1 MKIQEKSLFI
11 MIGDSVTDG
20 DHARPIGDA
29 KDGIGHSY
37 VGIADALLGSTYRDL
52 NCRVINAGT
61 NGHTSR
67 DLVAR
72 WDSDVLAFSPDWVS
86 IMIGINDIWRQFDRP
101 LDPSWHVYIEDYEK
115 NLITMIERTLPT
127 TKNIVLMTPVF
138 MELNQQDAVR
148 MAADAYSAVVKK
160 LAAQYGLLFVDVQ
173 AAFDRYLENH
183 HPMSINADRVH
194 PNQLGHTIIAK
205 ALLNSLDFDFCNE
218 LK

>member
-1 MKIQEKSLFI
+1 MKIQEHSLFV

-29 KDGIGHSY
+29 KDGIGQSY
-37 VGIADALLGSTYRDL
+37 VGIADALLGSSYRDL

-61 NGHTSR
+61 NGNTSR
-67 DLVAR
+67 HLVAR
-72 WDSDVLAFSPDWVS
+72 WDSDVLAFAPDWVS

-101 LDPSWHVYIEDYEK
+101 LDPAWHVYIEDYEK
-115 NLITMIERTLPT
+115 NMITMIEQTLPT

-138 MELNQQDAVR
+138 MELNRQDPVR
-148 MAADAYSAVVKK
+148 KMADDYAAVVKK
-160 LAAQYGLLFVDVQ
+160 LAAQYGLIFVDVQ
-173 AAFDRYLENH
+173 AAFDDYLQAH

-205 ALLNSLDFDFCNE
+205 ALLKSLDFVF
-218 LK
+218 

>member
-1 MKIQEKSLFI
+1 MKIKENSLFI

-29 KDGIGHSY
+29 KDGIGQSY
-37 VGIADALLGSTYRDL
+37 VGIVDALLGSTYRDL

-67 DLVAR
+67 DLIAR
-72 WDSDVLAFSPDWVS
+72 WEQDVLAFSPDWVS

-101 LDPSWHVYIEDYEK
+101 LDPSWHVKIDAYEK
-115 NLITMIERTLPT
+115 NLIEMIEKTQPI
-127 TKNIVLMTPVF
+127 TKNIILMTPVF
-138 MELNQQDAVR
+138 MEPNTLDVVR
-148 MAADAYSAVVKK
+148 IAADAYSAVVKK
-160 LAAQYGLLFVDVQ
+160 LAVQYSCTFVDVQ
-173 AAFDRYLENH
+173 SAFDQYLKKH

-205 ALLNSLDFDFCNE
+205 ALLNSIDFDFYNE